1 MGLNPNVWGPHY
13 WFFLH
18 TIAITY
24 PHHPNDTIKK
34 KYYEFIQ
41 NLHLFLPSN
50 DISVEFSK
58 LLDLYPVSPYLDTR
72 EAFIRWM
79 HFIHNK
85 INVKLEKPK
94 ITLQEFYSQYYE
106 NYKPVTQQDVEYMK
120 RKQQVIYACI
130 LVGLSAG
137 IYYLYDK

>member
-50 DISVEFSK
+50 DISAEFSK

-94 ITLQEFYSQYYE
+94 ITLQEFYSQYY
-106 NYKPVTQQDVEYMK
+106 NHYKPVTQQDVEYMK
-120 RKQQVIYACI
+120 RKQQAIYAVI

>member
-1 MGLNPNVWGPHY
+1 M
-13 WFFLH
+13 
-18 TIAITY
+18 TY

-50 DISVEFSK
+50 DISAEFSK

-94 ITLQEFYSQYYE
+94 ISLQEFYSQYYE

-120 RKQQVIYACI
+120 RKQQAIYAVI

>member
-18 TIAITY
+18 TIAMTY

-50 DISVEFSK
+50 DISAEFSK

-94 ITLQEFYSQYYE
+94 ISLQEFYSQYYE

-120 RKQQVIYACI
+120 RKQQAIYAVI